1 MAAVLALPRKLKEPR
16 VISLATSENNHY
28 FRQRFLGCSSFVS
41 CVYDSSIDTIIN
53 YVIPIVKPYI
63 ILENQI
69 LVEQASLSIQS
80 DVIKTLAS

>member
-1 MAAVLALPRKLKEPR
+1 MG
-16 VISLATSENNHY
+16 Y
-28 FRQRFLGCSSFVS
+28 SSFVS